1 MGPVCLRSST
11 RCRSSGA
18 CRAEG
23 GRARR
28 KAHAACDNANVSGGG
43 LITASELDEH
53 KPVLVDEA
61 LAALAVEAGGYY
73 VDATFGRGGHTARLL
88 EAVGGQ
94 GRVLAIDRDPQAIA
108 AGRKRFADEMRLALV
123 HAPFSQLAQLVP
135 AHAQARPCRGV
146 LFDLGVSSP
155 QLDAPERGFSFR
167 ADGPL
172 DMRMD
177 PTRGEP
183 ASAWIARA
191 NLAEIREVIATLGEE
206 RFATRVARAIVEARR
221 ERPITRTS
229 ELAAIAARAV
239 RTREPGK
246 HPATR
251 TFQAIRMFVNDE
263 LGEIERGLS
272 AALEVLA
279 PGGRLAVISFHSL
292 EDRIVKRFM
301 QRESRLPAE
310 LARLPVIPRG
320 AGARLRLPGGKV
332 RPGELERSANPRA
345 RSALLRI
352 AERTD
357 EGHRP

>member
-1 MGPVCLRSST
+1 M
-11 RCRSSGA
+11 
-18 CRAEG
+18 
-23 GRARR
+23 
-28 KAHAACDNANVSGGG
+28 
-43 LITASELDEH
+43 DEH

-88 EAVGGQ
+88 EAVGRQ
-94 GRVLAIDRDPQAIA
+94 GRVLAIDQDPQAIA
-108 AGRKRFADEMRLALV
+108 SGRERFADEVRLALV
-123 HAPFSQLAQLVP
+123 HAPFSQLAQRVP

-155 QLDAPERGFSFR
+155 QLDAAERGFSFR

-183 ASAWIARA
+183 ASAWLARA
-191 NLAEIREVIATLGEE
+191 SVDEIREVIATLGEE
-206 RFATRVARAIVEARR
+206 RFAGRVANAIDAARR
-221 ERPITRTS
+221 VHPITRTS

-251 TFQAIRMFVNDE
+251 TFQAVRMFVNDE
-263 LGEIERGLS
+263 LGELERGLA
-272 AALEVLA
+272 AALDVLA

-292 EDRIVKRFM
+292 EDRMVKRFM
-301 QRESRLPAE
+301 QRESRLAPE
-310 LARLPVIPRG
+310 LARLPGLPPDMRPRL
-320 AGARLRLPGGKV
+320 AIVGKKI
-332 RPGELERSANPRA
+332 RPGEAERAANPRA
-345 RSALLRI
+345 RSALLRV
-352 AERTD
+352 AERT
-357 EGHRP
+357 EALRLP